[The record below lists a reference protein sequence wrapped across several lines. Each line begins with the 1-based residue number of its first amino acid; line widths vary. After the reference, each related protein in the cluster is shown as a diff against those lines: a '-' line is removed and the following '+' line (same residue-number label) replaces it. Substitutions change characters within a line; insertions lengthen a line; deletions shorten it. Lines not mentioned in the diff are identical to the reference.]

1 MRPAIASLVFA
12 LFVLGTVTLAAN
24 DRNDRIIAQMLVGR
38 EGARTDIISNPQA
51 RTLEVRTL
59 DSEGVIVR
67 KDLFRTNATGE
78 PMACQVFDRNGNLV
92 YRIRYAF
99 DKFGRKTE
107 EGTYNKAGKM
117 VRRAVYS
124 YDANGKQLPPRV
136 QTFADPGRQPI
147 APIAPQLTP
156 NGKLRQP
163 EPSTGQR

>member
-1 MRPAIASLVFA
+1 MRAAIATLVSV
-12 LFVLGTVTLAAN
+12 VLLLAPGVARAV
-24 DRNDRIIAQMLVGR
+24 DPSDRIIAQMLVGK
-38 EGARTDIISNPQA
+38 EGARTDIIRNPQA
-51 RTLEVRTL
+51 RTLEVRTF
-59 DSEGVIVR
+59 DFEGEIIR
-67 KDLFRTNATGE
+67 RDLFRTNAAGE
-78 PMACQVFDRNGNLV
+78 AISCQVFDRKGNLV

-99 DKFGRKTE
+99 DDFGRKKE

-156 NGKLRQP
+156 GGKLRQP
-163 EPSTGQR
+163 AQ

>member
-1 MRPAIASLVFA
+1 MRAAIAT
-12 LFVLGTVTLAAN
+12 LFSVAFLASAMAAPGA
-24 DRNDRIIAQMLVGR
+24 DRADMIIAQMLVGK
-38 EGARTDIISNPQA
+38 EGARTDIIRNPQA

-59 DSEGVIVR
+59 DFEGVIVR
-67 KDLFRTNATGE
+67 RDVFRTNPAGE
-78 PMACQVFDRNGNLV
+78 PIACQVFDRNGNLV

-117 VRRAVYS
+117 VRRAVFS

-136 QTFADPGRQPI
+136 QSFADPGRQPI

-156 NGKLRQP
+156 GGKLRQP
-163 EPSTGQR
+163 DPAQPPR

>member
-1 MRPAIASLVFA
+1 MRAAIASLFSVA
-12 LFVLGTVTLAAN
+12 LLLAPETVSAV
-24 DRNDRIIAQMLVGR
+24 DRADMIIAQMLVGK
-38 EGARTDIISNPQA
+38 EGARTDIIRNPQA

-59 DSEGVIVR
+59 DFEGVIIR
-67 KDLFRTNATGE
+67 KDIFRTNAAGE
-78 PMACQVFDRNGNLV
+78 AVACQVFDRNGNLV

-117 VRRAVYS
+117 VRRAIYS

-136 QTFADPGRQPI
+136 QTFADPDRQPI

-156 NGKLRQP
+156 QGKLRQP
-163 EPSTGQR
+163 DPAQNPR

>member
-1 MRPAIASLVFA
+1 MRAAIATLVFVA
-12 LFVLGTVTLAAN
+12 LLLVPEGARAA
-24 DRNDRIIAQMLVGR
+24 DSVDRIIAQMLVGK
-38 EGARTDIISNPQA
+38 EGARTDIIRNPQA
-51 RTLEVRTL
+51 RTLEVRTF
-59 DSEGVIVR
+59 DFQGEIVR
-67 KDLFRTNATGE
+67 RDLFRTNAAGE
-78 PMACQVFDRNGNLV
+78 AVACQVFDRNGNLI

-117 VRRAVYS
+117 VRRAVFS

-156 NGKLRQP
+156 GGKLRQP
-163 EPSTGQR
+163 DPAPKSR

>member
-1 MRPAIASLVFA
+1 MRAAIASIFSVA
-12 LFVLGTVTLAAN
+12 LLLSAGAAFAN
-24 DRNDRIIAQMLVGR
+24 DRADMIIAQMLVGK
-38 EGARTDIISNPQA
+38 EGARTDIIRNPQA

-59 DSEGVIVR
+59 DFEGVIVR
-67 KDLFRTNATGE
+67 KDIFRTNAAGE
-78 PMACQVFDRNGNLV
+78 PVACQVFDRNGNLV

-124 YDANGKQLPPRV
+124 YDANGKQQPPRV
-136 QTFADPGRQPI
+136 QTFADPTRQPI

-163 EPSTGQR
+163 EPAANPR

>member
-1 MRPAIASLVFA
+1 MRPAILSLVFMSA
-12 LFVLGTVTLAAN
+12 LLAPVAAPAN
-24 DRNDRIIAQMLVGR
+24 DRTDMIIAQMLVGR
-38 EGARTDIISNPQA
+38 EGARTDIIRNPQA
-51 RTLEVRTL
+51 RTLEVRTF
-59 DSEGVIVR
+59 DFHGEVIR
-67 KDLFRTNATGE
+67 RDLFRLNPAGE
-78 PMACQVFDRNGNLV
+78 PVACQVFDRKGNLL

-117 VRRAVYS
+117 VRRAIYN

-136 QTFADPGRQPI
+136 QTFVDTTRQPI

-163 EPSTGQR
+163 EAPPANR